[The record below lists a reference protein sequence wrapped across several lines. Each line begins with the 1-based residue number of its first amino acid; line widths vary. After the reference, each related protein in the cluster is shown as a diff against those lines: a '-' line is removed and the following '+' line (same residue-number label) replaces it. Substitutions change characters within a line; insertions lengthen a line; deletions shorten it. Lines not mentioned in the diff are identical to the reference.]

1 MKDAYMNLSFYQMWY
16 FIRTIELGSYSRA
29 SQDLN
34 VTQSTLSKCIQNI
47 EQNLKM
53 ELFIREKNNLI
64 PTEAAKNLYQVWK
77 KMIVEMQETVEDA
90 RRYMGGR
97 SESLKIGVL
106 DSHKSESYLWEY
118 VEAFHDLYPDISLA
132 VESERPEVLHKKLM
146 ENELDVIFTAP
157 LLMDN
162 LDLMSRPVNYVTY
175 QVASTD
181 GKPHEVGVYFETTPQ
196 WAQHRI
202 FQPVQCELKETAGQ
216 YLLR

>member
-77 KMIVEMQETVEDA
+77 KMIVEMQEAVEDA

-106 DSHKSESYLWEY
+106 DSHKSESYLW
-118 VEAFHDLYPDISLA
+118 
-132 VESERPEVLHKKLM
+132 
-146 ENELDVIFTAP
+146 
-157 LLMDN
+157 
-162 LDLMSRPVNYVTY
+162 
-175 QVASTD
+175 
-181 GKPHEVGVYFETTPQ
+181 
-196 WAQHRI
+196 
-202 FQPVQCELKETAGQ
+202 
-216 YLLR
+216 